1 MMHIQSKSR
10 MRSYFLAASAL
21 AAVTCG
27 AAFADNAAIEQA
39 VLTNFSGSFQWDG
52 TTQMQ
57 RVEMRFVTFKRLD
70 QRHIDARGCGRYE
83 AAGLVTSI
91 RVKMIVDEPTRD
103 VEIWEADPIGPTM
116 FETGGSHNGSLDDDL
131 KGIKAVWMTAITRG
145 TGRLVLRAGGN
156 LTCSPQVAFA
166 R

>member
-1 MMHIQSKSR
+1 MMQIQSTNR
-10 MRSYFLAASAL
+10 IGSYFLAAVAL
-21 AAVTCG
+21 AALAC
-27 AAFADNAAIEQA
+27 ASAFADNAAIEQA

-52 TTQMQ
+52 TTAIQ
-57 RVEMRFVTFKRLD
+57 RVDMRFVTLKRLD
-70 QRHIDARGCGRYE
+70 ARQIDVRGCGRYD
-83 AAGLVTSI
+83 AAGLVTNI
-91 RVKMIVDEPTRD
+91 RVKMIVDEQTRD
-103 VEIWEADPIGPTM
+103 VEIWEADPIGPAS

-131 KGIKAVWMTAITRG
+131 KGIQAVWMTTITRG